1 MDYIIGVDGGGTKTE
16 AVAYDLSGEVLGKSL
31 TGFGNLVNGK
41 EQALNNITTSIEE
54 LVDNLGLDG
63 LKGIYLGI
71 AGSEVGDNARLIA
84 VEVENKFS
92 VAPVVMN
99 DGDLALKALLE
110 GEDGILVI
118 AGTGST
124 AFGVKED
131 KQARCGGW
139 GHLLGDEGSAYKIS
153 IEAFKR
159 MIHEE
164 DYGIERSEL
173 SQAILD
179 KLNMT
184 NVDEIVGFIYSAT
197 KDEIAAMAS
206 LVSIYAEKG
215 DEYAKN
221 ILVNEGVEI
230 AKSAE
235 RVFKKLNFDK
245 CKIGLVGGVI
255 RKSKYV
261 RESFE
266 NYLNENINVVAF
278 VDDEVSAAKGAYY
291 IYIKTN
297 NR

>member
-1 MDYIIGVDGGGTKTE
+1 M
-16 AVAYDLSGEVLGKSL
+16 
-31 TGFGNLVNGK
+31 
-41 EQALNNITTSIEE
+41 
-54 LVDNLGLDG
+54 
-63 LKGIYLGI
+63 GI
-71 AGSEVGDNARLIA
+71 AGSEVGENAKLIYR
-84 VEVENKFS
+84 EVKNKFS
-92 VAPVVMN
+92 IEPVVMN

-124 AFGVKED
+124 AFGVKEN

-164 DYGIERSEL
+164 DYGIDRSEL

-184 NVDEIVGFIYSAT
+184 TVDEIVGFIYSAT

-215 DEYAKN
+215 DDYAKN
-221 ILVNEGVEI
+221 ILINEGIEI

-245 CKIGLVGGVI
+245 CRIGLVGGVI
-255 RKSKYV
+255 RKSKDL
-261 RESFE
+261 RKAFE
-266 NYLNENINVVAF
+266 NYLKENINVVAY
-278 VDDEVSAAKGAYY
+278 VDNDVSAAKGAYY
-291 IYIKTN
+291 IYKKTN
-297 NR
+297 N

>member
-16 AVAYDLSGEVLGKSL
+16 AVAYDLSGEVLARAL

-41 EQALNNITTSIEE
+41 EEALNNITTSIEE
-54 LVDNLGLDG
+54 LIIKLGQDG

-71 AGSEVGDNARLIA
+71 AGSEGGENAELIYR
-84 VEVENKFS
+84 EVKNKFS
-92 VAPVVMN
+92 IEPVVMN

-164 DYGIERSEL
+164 DYGIDRSEL

-184 NVDEIVGFIYSAT
+184 SVDEIVGFIYSAT

-215 DEYAKN
+215 DDYAKN
-221 ILVNEGVEI
+221 ILINEGIEI

-245 CKIGLVGGVI
+245 CRIGLVGGVI
-255 RKSKYV
+255 RKSKDL
-261 RESFE
+261 RKAFE
-266 NYLNENINVVAF
+266 NYLKENINVVAY
-278 VDDEVSAAKGAYY
+278 VDNDVSAAKGAYY
-291 IYIKTN
+291 IYKKTN
-297 NR
+297 N

>member
-16 AVAYDLSGEVLGKSL
+16 AVAYDLSGEVLARAL

-41 EQALNNITTSIEE
+41 EEALNNITTSIEE
-54 LVDNLGLDG
+54 LIIKLGQDG

-71 AGSEVGDNARLIA
+71 AGSEVGENAKLIYS
-84 VEVENKFS
+84 EVKNKFS
-92 VAPVVMN
+92 LEPVVMN

-184 NVDEIVGFIYSAT
+184 TVDEIVGFIYSAT

-215 DEYAKN
+215 DDYAKN
-221 ILVNEGVEI
+221 ILINEGIEI

-235 RVFKKLNFDK
+235 RVFKKLHFNK
-245 CKIGLVGGVI
+245 CRIGLVGGVI
-255 RKSKYV
+255 RKSKDL
-261 RESFE
+261 RKAFE
-266 NYLNENINVVAF
+266 NYLKENINVVAY
-278 VDDEVSAAKGAYY
+278 VDNDVSAAKGAYY
-291 IYIKTN
+291 IYKKTN
-297 NR
+297 N

>member
-1 MDYIIGVDGGGTKTE
+1 MSYVIGVDGGGTKTE
-16 AVAYDLSGEVLGKSL
+16 AVAYNLQGEELARSL
-31 TGFGNLVNGK
+31 TGFGNLVNGR
-41 EQALNNITTSIEE
+41 EEALNNITTSVNE
-54 LVDNLGLDG
+54 LVDKLGREG

-71 AGSEVGDNARLIA
+71 AGSEVGEHAEIIYN
-84 VEVENKFS
+84 EVKKHFQ
-92 VAPVVMN
+92 VDAIVMN

-124 AFGVKED
+124 AFGVKNN

-164 DYGIERSEL
+164 DYGLEKSEL
-173 SQAILD
+173 SKDILE
-179 KLNMT
+179 KLNLT

-206 LVSIYAEKG
+206 LVSIHAEKG
-215 DEYAKN
+215 DEFAKN
-221 ILVNEGVEI
+221 ILANEGVEV

-235 RVFKKLNFDK
+235 RVFKRLGFEK
-245 CKIGLVGGVI
+245 CRIGLVGGVI
-255 RKSKYV
+255 RKARFM
-261 RESFE
+261 REAFE
-266 NYLNENINVVAF
+266 NYLNSNINVVDF
-278 VDDEVSAAKGAYY
+278 VESDVSAAKGAYY
-291 IYIKTN
+291 LYIREN
-297 NR
+297 N